1 MRGRR
6 SAWTITLDPLT
17 RTTLQHWVQR
27 RKTPVGLA
35 RRARALLLLEQGHSC
50 VQTAKWV
57 GLSDYHVRKW
67 AKRFQERG
75 VAGLREQPRPGRPPV
90 FAPEVALSLVKLAC
104 ERPDHVGSS
113 LSKVGIVP
121 NWLVDSKPM
130 EWSRP
135 FQPTPLSG
143 SCARINSNRGGIIS
157 GFRQMFL
164 VISTLRNREATWLI
178 STPVPWLMKR

>member
-17 RTTLQHWVQR
+17 RTTFQHWVQR

-35 RRARALLLLEQGHSC
+35 RRARAMLLLEQGHSC

-75 VAGLREQPRPGRPPV
+75 LAGLRVQPRPGRPPV
-90 FAPEVALSLVKLAC
+90 FARSAWPSILSNWPVKDPTTWAVPSRKSGLS
-104 ERPDHVGSS
+104 RTGSS
-113 LSKVGIVP
+113 TQSR
-121 NWLVDSKPM
+121 
-130 EWSRP
+130 WSGLDHFSRHHP
-135 FQPTPLSG
+135 ADL
-143 SCARINSNRGGIIS
+143 A
-157 GFRQMFL
+157 L
-164 VISTLRNREATWLI
+164 A
-178 STPVPWLMKR
+178 